1 MLLCLQEAACR
12 RKAVLSYF
20 GEKRQAC
27 QAQNELP
34 CDVCQDRKLVL
45 SQLSKLE
52 AVQQAT
58 AVSEANK
65 QQNSSSPSPVKAAWQ
80 RSAATPSNTSGLPS
94 ASASPPSC
102 SPPCRK
108 QHVLQPLNQA
118 LRQTAEIEEVTN
130 AKYASTECQ
139 LPTQPCKRICTMP
152 AAKEQQRLCNKPEAA
167 LLPAPATDNAQTC
180 SRVVMKPVIKR
191 PRYNT
196 ATAFKPPRKA

>member
-45 SQLSKLE
+45 GQLSKLA

-65 QQNSSSPSPVKAAWQ
+65 QRNSSSPSPVKAAWQ

-102 SPPCRK
+102 NPPCRK

-118 LRQTAEIEEVTN
+118 LRQTAAHEGATD
-130 AKYASTECQ
+130 AKYANTECQ
-139 LPTQPCKRICTMP
+139 LPTKPCKRVCE
-152 AAKEQQRLCNKPEAA
+152 AKEQQRPCNKPETAFS
-167 LLPAPATDNAQTC
+167 PASATDNAQT
-180 SRVVMKPVIKR
+180 SSTVVVKPVIKR

>member
-1 MLLCLQEAACR
+1 M
-12 RKAVLSYF
+12 LSYF

-45 SQLSKLE
+45 GQLSKLVE
-52 AVQQAT
+52 VQQAA

-65 QQNSSSPSPVKAAWQ
+65 QQNSSSSSPSPVKAAWQ
-80 RSAATPSNTSGLPS
+80 RSAATPSNTSRLPS
-94 ASASPPSC
+94 ASASPPSN
-102 SPPCRK
+102 PPCRK

-118 LRQTAEIEEVTN
+118 LWQAPEHEEATD
-130 AKYASTECQ
+130 AKYAYTECQ

-152 AAKEQQRLCNKPEAA
+152 EAKEQQRPCNKPEAA
-167 LLPAPATDNAQTC
+167 LSPAPATDNAQTC
-180 SRVVMKPVIKR
+180 SRVVVKPVIKK